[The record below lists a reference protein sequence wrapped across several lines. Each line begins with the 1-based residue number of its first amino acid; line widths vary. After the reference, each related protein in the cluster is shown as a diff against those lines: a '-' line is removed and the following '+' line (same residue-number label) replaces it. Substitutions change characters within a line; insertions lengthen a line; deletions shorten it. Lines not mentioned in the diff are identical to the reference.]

1 MRGRNLLIAAFAAL
15 AVMGTAGC
23 AQLDQD
29 VETFTV
35 ESKDRECDAAGEA
48 TTCYY
53 VVLATDGRVYTN
65 TDDMLNGKF
74 NSRTFQ
80 ARLQVGQ
87 TYTVRTT
94 GWRIPILSMAPNIV
108 EIISPTPLKGKA
120 L

>member
-1 MRGRNLLIAAFAAL
+1 MRKSIAAVMAACGL
-15 AVMGTAGC
+15 LMTAGC

-35 ESKDRECDAAGEA
+35 ESKDRECDAAGET

-65 TDDMLNGKF
+65 SDDMLNGKF

>member
-1 MRGRNLLIAAFAAL
+1 MKKTAILLTATILAL
-15 AVMGTAGC
+15 SSAGC

-29 VETFTV
+29 IETFTV
-35 ESKDRECDAAGEA
+35 ESKDRECNSDGE
-48 TTCYY
+48 TVTCRY
-53 VVLATDGRVYTN
+53 VVLATDGRAYTN
-65 TDDMLNGKF
+65 EDDLLNGKF

-94 GWRIPILSMAPNIV
+94 GWRIPFLSMSPNIV

>member
-1 MRGRNLLIAAFAAL
+1 MRKSIAAVMAACGIL
-15 AVMGTAGC
+15 MTTGC

-29 VETFTV
+29 TETFTV
-35 ESKDRECDAAGEA
+35 ESKDRECTGGE
-48 TTCYY
+48 TVTCRY
-53 VVLATDGRVYTN
+53 VVLATDGRAYTN
-65 TDDMLNGKF
+65 GDDLLNGKF

-94 GWRIPILSMAPNIV
+94 GWRIPFLSMSPNIV